1 MQFKCKKYM
10 ENYINQALIIRIHFW
25 IIFTQTNIFV
35 YFLNNTEI
43 VISNIILI
51 ISVTT
56 IINNIIDI
64 NNV

>member
-10 ENYINQALIIRIHFW
+10 ENYINQTLIIRIHFW
-25 IIFTQTNIFV
+25 IIFTHTNIFV

-43 VISNIILI
+43 VPSNIILI